1 MGKRN
6 DRQRGLMAMELAL
19 MLPVLMLIFLMLVEG
34 ANAMHVYSE
43 LKEASREGA
52 RMVLRD
58 GDTSRVSALVD
69 SLLHDLP
76 ETEIT
81 TNITTDPDGGSIT
94 VEVVYEYQS
103 FYGFN
108 PALEALGEESY
119 VFRVRTT
126 MPLP

>member
-6 DRQRGLMAMELAL
+6 DKQRGLVAMELA
-19 MLPVLMLIFLMLVEG
+19 MILPVLMLFFLLLVEG
-34 ANAMHVYSE
+34 ANAMRVYSV

-58 GDTSRVSALVD
+58 GDTNQVSTLID

-76 ETEIT
+76 DTELT
-81 TNITTDPDGGSIT
+81 TNITTDAAAGSIT

-103 FYGFN
+103 FYGYN
-108 PALEALGEESY
+108 PALEAFDEDPFIL
-119 VFRVRTT
+119 RVQTT